1 MCRYLSSSACV
12 HVWLQS
18 LISLLAPQH
27 PEYEKLLPEPER
39 LLSKST
45 HRGTSTS
52 SYRPGSDLENPFLA
66 SVRGLSLWIMNASA
80 STQEICVTTCM
91 LSSFPH
97 ALSNRRLFGDSTMIN
112 ALPSIFQ
119 SCGLFT
125 SQCEFLFNLPTSLP
139 TIYMFTIYITYPSVS
154 MHIFSSIFDL
164 VSLLIY
170 SFLLVFSVKRC
181 THNST
186 AFARNVLNQAAAQ
199 RCNSNAQNFSLNTW
213 LRWTAHP

>member
-1 MCRYLSSSACV
+1 MRVPPHRKFVLPLACSAV
-12 HVWLQS
+12 FHMLFLIDDS
-18 LISLLAPQH
+18 LVTQ
-27 PEYEKLLPEPER
+27 
-39 LLSKST
+39 
-45 HRGTSTS
+45 
-52 SYRPGSDLENPFLA
+52 
-66 SVRGLSLWIMNASA
+66 LWS
-80 STQEICVTTCM
+80 M
-91 LSSFPH
+91 LSHQYFSL
-97 ALSNRRLFGDSTMIN
+97 AVCS
-112 ALPSIFQ
+112 LPV
-119 SCGLFT
+119 
-125 SQCEFLFNLPTSLP
+125 CEFLFNLPTSLP

-186 AFARNVLNQAAAQ
+186 AFARNVLSQAAAQ

>member
-1 MCRYLSSSACV
+1 MCCYLSSSACV

-52 SYRPGSDLENPFLA
+52 QWKISASYRPGSDLENPFLA

-80 STQEICVTTCM
+80 STQEICVTACM

-125 SQCEFLFNLPTSLP
+125 SSVSFYLISLP
-139 TIYMFTIYITYPSVS
+139 PSLPSTCLQFTLHTHLYLCTYFHP
-154 MHIFSSIFDL
+154 
-164 VSLLIY
+164 
-170 SFLLVFSVKRC
+170 FLTLWVC
-181 THNST
+181 
-186 AFARNVLNQAAAQ
+186 
-199 RCNSNAQNFSLNTW
+199 
-213 LRWTAHP
+213 